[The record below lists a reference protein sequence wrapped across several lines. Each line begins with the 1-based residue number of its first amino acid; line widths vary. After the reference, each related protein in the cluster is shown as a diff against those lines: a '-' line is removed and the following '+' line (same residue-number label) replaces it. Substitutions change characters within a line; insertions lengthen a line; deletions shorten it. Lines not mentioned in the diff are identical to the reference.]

1 MSLSSSPV
9 EILLDSLMIS
19 LISKPKHKWEIVD
32 LISNN
37 YKKEIIATFAESLLN
52 SLRKSDVEDETEG
65 KGFLERLSMRILD
78 NIQLKI
84 QNIHVR
90 YEINLDSDI
99 DDQSGFTLGLKLEQ
113 LYVITTNENWDF

>member
-9 EILLDSLMIS
+9 EILLDSLMII

-37 YKKEIIATFAESLLN
+37 YMKEIIATFAESLLN

-65 KGFLERLSMRILD
+65 KDFLR
-78 NIQLKI
+78 
-84 QNIHVR
+84 
-90 YEINLDSDI
+90 
-99 DDQSGFTLGLKLEQ
+99 
-113 LYVITTNENWDF
+113 DFLWEF